1 MAAVALA
8 DRLAARRAEIEAA
21 MLARVHAVSDPGE
34 IADPEYALGLREAV
48 GAALDYG
55 IAATQAPRR
64 EPAPIPDRLLAQ
76 ARAAARNRVSLET
89 VLRRYSA
96 GYALLDDFLIRAAED
111 GNPVSS
117 AELKRA
123 LRSLSAVF
131 DRLAASISEEYGRE
145 SERRSSTSAH
155 RRVELVRKLLA
166 GEQLDIEELNYGLGA
181 WHLALLASGPGAPG
195 AIRDLATA
203 LDRNLLLVQ
212 PEDGEAWAWLG
223 GRSRLSTREVLRL
236 AERSLPGEVSLAF
249 GEPGQGA
256 EGWRLSHRQAKAA
269 MAVARR
275 GAERRLRYA
284 DVALLASALRD
295 DVLASW
301 LHDIYLVPLKEER
314 DGGVAQ
320 RETLEAYFM
329 AGRNASSAAAALRVS
344 RQTVNSRL
352 RSVEECIGRPLD
364 DCAAELET
372 ALRLDGLSNR
382 QVR

>member
-1 MAAVALA
+1 MDLA
-8 DRLAARRAEIEAA
+8 DRLKARRAEIEAA
-21 MLARVHAVSDPGE
+21 LLARVHAVSDPGE

-55 IAATQAPRR
+55 IAATQAPGR

-96 GYALLDDFLIRAAED
+96 GYALIDDFLIRAAED
-111 GNPVSS
+111 GDPVPSV
-117 AELKRA
+117 ELKGA

-131 DRLAASISEEYGRE
+131 DRLAASIAEEYGRE

-166 GEQLDIEELNYGLGA
+166 GEQLDTDELNYGLGA
-181 WHLALLASGPGAPG
+181 WHLALLASGPGAAA

-236 AERSLPGEVSLAF
+236 AERSLPVEASLAL
-249 GEPGQGA
+249 GEPGQGTD
-256 EGWRLSHRQAKAA
+256 GWRLSHRQAKAA

-284 DVALLASALRD
+284 DVALLASILQDDLLATSLRQLY
-295 DVLASW
+295 LA
-301 LHDIYLVPLKEER
+301 PLKRER
-314 DGGVAQ
+314 DGGKVA
-320 RETLEAYFM
+320 RETLRAYFT
-329 AGRNASSAAAALRVS
+329 ADRNVSSAAAALGVNRN
-344 RQTVNSRL
+344 TVASRL
-352 RSVEECIGRPLD
+352 RGIENRVGRPLGF
-364 DCAAELET
+364 CHAELE
-372 ALRLDGLSNR
+372 AIIRLDELDEPVSS
-382 QVR
+382 